1 MSDAVGRIFSIFMAA
16 ILMFIVPVYIVYE
29 RKQETVQTYVLS
41 ETIYFVDNV
50 SNTGKLTKNMYLEYA
65 KKIDSVLSASKI
77 NMTVVRCDS
86 EGSEEY
92 IDTDLKSGLMT
103 DDKIE
108 LLKNDYIRVTVSR
121 EDDIIAYYGGV
132 IKQ

>member
-41 ETIYFVDNV
+41 ETIYFVDNI

-86 EGSEEY
+86 EGNEEY

>member
-16 ILMFIVPVYIVYE
+16 IFMFIVPVYIVYE

-41 ETIYFVDNV
+41 ETIYFVDNI

-65 KKIDSVLSASKI
+65 KIIDSVLSASKI

-86 EGSEEY
+86 EGNEEY

>member
-65 KKIDSVLSASKI
+65 KKIDSVLSAGKI

-86 EGSEEY
+86 EGNEEY

-103 DDKIE
+103 DYKIE

>member
-86 EGSEEY
+86 EGNEEY

-103 DDKIE
+103 DYKIE

>member
-29 RKQETVQTYVLS
+29 RKQETIQTYVLS

-86 EGSEEY
+86 EGNEEY

>member
-16 ILMFIVPVYIVYE
+16 IFMFIVPVYIVYE

-86 EGSEEY
+86 EGNEEY

>member
-86 EGSEEY
+86 EGNEEY

>member
-1 MSDAVGRIFSIFMAA
+1 MAA

-86 EGSEEY
+86 EGNEEY

>member
-50 SNTGKLTKNMYLEYA
+50 SNTGKLTKNKYLEYA

-86 EGSEEY
+86 EGNEEY

>member
-16 ILMFIVPVYIVYE
+16 IFMFIVPVYIVYE

-41 ETIYFVDNV
+41 ETIYFVDNI

-86 EGSEEY
+86 EGNEEY

>member
-65 KKIDSVLSASKI
+65 KKIDSVLSAGKI

-86 EGSEEY
+86 EGNEEY